1 MKKKSINSILFALF
15 TLMMIACDNNE
26 TVSDFSQ
33 TPTDRTNARIQE
45 LSTALKS
52 SPFGWKAMY
61 FTDNKQLGG
70 FTFLFKFNDDKN
82 VEMASDFDFDTNKHA
97 SEYQITMGSTV
108 SLVFT
113 TKNKIHLLSDSGNY
127 PTSDLRGEG
136 YKGDFQF
143 LYYGKDKE
151 DLIFKSNRSLIEV
164 RFVKATEQ
172 DWLDLNKNHITQES
186 VMGEPTRALYRYLET
201 VSGSSVKKYGF
212 SYDILARFATTTPVD
227 AGSPK
232 YNFGIG
238 YTPTSIIVSPAIEI
252 EGQKIS
258 KLDYDAV
265 TGNYI
270 GTGTNGVSVGIK
282 YSETPLVQTDLYKK
296 LLTGGTFKEFQFIE
310 SIMQNMRVTTSSFYD
325 EIKKINNPLPAAN
338 MFIRLYLI
346 FNESAGTEKINYIR
360 YRFVG
365 RGPQASVYHY
375 VTVSEGP
382 NKTIVLKSLKWSYV
396 KGGPEIT
403 APANLKALDDY
414 LLDPKGLYVEKMGK
428 FIWYDIYTFAGAS
441 NLFRVGLIGN
451 F

>member
-1 MKKKSINSILFALF
+1 MKNKSIYSILFALLVL
-15 TLMMIACDNNE
+15 LMVACSTE
-26 TVSDFSQ
+26 TAGDFNQ
-33 TPTDRTNARIQE
+33 TPTERTNARMLE

-52 SPFGWKAMY
+52 APFGWKTVY

-70 FTFLFKFNDDKN
+70 FTFLFKFNDDNN

-127 PTSDLRGEG
+127 PTSALVGQG

-151 DLIFKSNRSLIEV
+151 DLIFKSNRGLVEI

-172 DWLDLNKNHITQES
+172 DWLDLYKNHITQEN
-186 VMGEPTRALYRYLET
+186 VMGEPTKALYRYLET
-201 VSGSSVKKYGF
+201 VSGSSVKQYGF
-212 SYDILARFATTTPVD
+212 SYEIVPRFATTTPVD
-227 AGSPK
+227 ASYPK

-238 YTPTSIIVSPAIEI
+238 YTPTGIIVSPAIEI

-258 KLDYDAV
+258 KLDYDAA

-270 GTGTNGVSVGIK
+270 GIGTNGVSVGIK
-282 YSETPLVQTDLYKK
+282 YSDTPIVQSDFYKQ
-296 LLTGGTFKEFQFIE
+296 LLSGGTWKEFQYID
-310 SIMQNMRVTTSSFYD
+310 SAMRDLRVNSSSFTNQ
-325 EIKKINNPLPAAN
+325 INIINSNLVKPN
-338 MFIRLYLI
+338 SVNRFYLE
-346 FNESAGTEKINYIR
+346 FNQPVGNEVINYIR
-360 YRFVG
+360 YRFAG

-382 NKTIVLKSLKWSYV
+382 NKTIVLKSLKWSYLM
-396 KGGPEIT
+396 GGPEIT
-403 APANLKALDDY
+403 PPAYLKDLDNY
-414 LLDPKGLYVEKMGK
+414 FLDPKGLYVEKMGRYSA
-428 FIWYDIYTFAGAS
+428 FDLYTFAAAS
-441 NLFRVGLIGN
+441 SVFRVGFIGV